1 MMKSI
6 RTLVRQDQE
15 KYVIPRRVQDVI
27 PIQKIWEN
35 GIFLTGGR
43 YAKTFRFTDINYQ
56 VASEPDK
63 EKMFRGYSALINS
76 LDCGATTKITIF
88 NHKMSQAGIVL
99 YQSVVCVD
107 WDALRPGK
115 GDGDFLR
122 CRELHLIAE
131 AVRIKGRIQGDFVP
145 LGILQL

>member
-1 MMKSI
+1 M
-6 RTLVRQDQE
+6 V
-15 KYVIPRRVQDVI
+15 
-27 PIQKIWEN
+27 
-35 GIFLTGGR
+35 GAFLGAGACQR
-43 YAKTFRFTDINYQ
+43 G
-56 VASEPDK
+56 
-63 EKMFRGYSALINS
+63 FRGQQKHRLLQKLPELLFLGQEQHIACFLRALPFQAQGQGIS
-76 LDCGATTKITIF
+76 VF
-88 NHKMSQAGIVL
+88 RVPQAGIVL